1 MMKWEVGNISREY
14 RTGHL
19 LMELALELVFTGSMF
34 QRLLH
39 DHFVG
44 ILFPDS
50 GKQTVLLHDSDD
62 LFVIHDDTLP
72 FQLHPNH
79 SPSILSLSLLKDTLN
94 EKKRLAL
101 EHYEAIR
108 ESDAVYFIVPEGY
121 MGTSC
126 KLELGYAVAS
136 NKPVYFSEPTN
147 DLALDCYVSKFIPL
161 ESLRDFLGT

>member
-1 MMKWEVGNISREY
+1 LGYCISSNSVLIENIECMKKIAIGCSMKY
-14 RTGHL
+14 RDILSDT
-19 LMELALELVFTGSMF
+19 MEKLSEMGL
-34 QRLLH
+34 QP
-39 DHFVG
+39 
-44 ILFPDS
+44 LFPNLDYS
-50 GKQTVLLHDSDD
+50 SENADKA
-62 LFVIHDDTLP
+62 DTL
-72 FQLHPNH
+72 
-79 SPSILSLSLLKDTLN
+79 D

-161 ESLRDFLGT
+161 ESLRDFLDT